1 MPGRDSGA
9 DFLGRTGSSM
19 IWPDTRLLWGVA
31 LLVVPLCAL
40 GGAFSLLTAPCI
52 FALCVCF
59 AVIVLDA
66 LALIRQAETWQVA
79 STTKLQWFKGRN
91 GVIPLGLTSGSK
103 RETELLVYLD
113 LPPEL
118 GAVEPVLHSRFRG
131 TLELELPCLPQ
142 QRGHYTITT
151 CFLSGRSRLQLC
163 RNKIKR
169 PVDID
174 LRVYPDLQRDSA
186 ARMLLLH
193 RSVGAR
199 RLRLVG
205 RGKDFERL
213 RDYAPGDSFDEIYW
227 KATARRGSPIVK
239 VFQVER
245 TQDVYVV
252 IDSSRLSA
260 RHNALEQFVSS
271 ALTVALATEN
281 EGDNFG
287 LVTFSNRVDRFI
299 RAAKGKSHFSR
310 CRDAIYDLGATVVSP
325 DFEDL
330 FTYLQLQV
338 RRRSLLLFLT
348 DLSDPMLAEAFLR
361 NAPLLARKHVL
372 VVNQL
377 EDKENRP
384 LFTGSMPSDV
394 EEMDGRLAG
403 HLQWVK
409 VQDLKQNLHQKGI
422 RMHQLKPG
430 LASTDLVGQ
439 YLEIKQKQVL

>member
-1 MPGRDSGA
+1 
-9 DFLGRTGSSM
+9 M
-19 IWPDTRLLWGVA
+19 IWPDTRLFWFAA
-31 LLVVPLCAL
+31 LLLMPLCAL
-40 GGAFSLLTAPCI
+40 GGAFPLLTAPCI
-52 FALCVCF
+52 IALCICF

-66 LALIRQAETWQVA
+66 FALIRQAETWQVR
-79 STTKLQWFKGRN
+79 SDVRLQWFKGRREA
-91 GVIPLGLTSGSK
+91 IPLDLTSGSK
-103 RETELLVYLD
+103 HETELFVYLD

-131 TLELELPCLPQ
+131 TLKVEWACLPQ
-142 QRGHYTITT
+142 QRGHHTVTT
-151 CFLSGRSRLQLC
+151 CFLSGKSRLQLW
-163 RNKIKR
+163 RNKVR
-169 PVDID
+169 RSVDID

-186 ARMLLLH
+186 ARMLLLR

-205 RGKDFERL
+205 RGRDFERL

-310 CRDAIYDLGATVVSP
+310 CRDAIYDLSATVVSP

-361 NAPLLARKHVL
+361 DAPLLARKHVL

-377 EDKENRP
+377 EDKESRL
-384 LFTGSMPSDV
+384 LFTGVMPSNV
-394 EEMDGRLAG
+394 EEMDERLAG

-409 VQDLKQNLHQKGI
+409 LQDLKQNLHRKGI
-422 RMHQLKPG
+422 RMQYLKPG
-430 LASTDLVGQ
+430 SASTDLVGQ